1 MPGTG
6 SDDGRSARAVL
17 FDIDGTLITTGGAGG
32 RAWARAF
39 RQLFGREA
47 DITRFS
53 EVGMTDPDVARQTFV
68 GTMGRD
74 PSDDELAQLIMGY
87 LRHLPGEVHGSE
99 EYRIFEGVVDTLRG
113 LADSGAVL
121 GLVTGN
127 IEGAARIKMERS
139 HLNRY
144 FAFGGYGTDSR
155 DRAEL
160 TRAAIDR
167 AETLHGHDVDPSS
180 IMVVGDTPRDIAA
193 ARAVGAIAVCVAT
206 GAYTGDQLREAG
218 ADHVLESFAS
228 APFPDA

>member
-1 MPGTG
+1 V
-6 SDDGRSARAVL
+6 SSARAVL

-39 RQLFGREA
+39 QALFGREA

-53 EVGMTDPDVARQTFV
+53 EVGMTDPDVARRTFS
-68 GTMGRD
+68 GTMGRE

-99 EYRIFEGVVDTLRG
+99 DYRIFDGVVDTLRG
-113 LADSGAVL
+113 LADSGVVL

-155 DRAEL
+155 DRADL
-160 TRAAIDR
+160 TRAAIER
-167 AETLHGHDVDPSS
+167 AEMLHGHDIDPGA
-180 IMVVGDTPRDIAA
+180 IMVVGDTPRDVAA
-193 ARAVGAIAVCVAT
+193 ATAVGAISVCVAT
-206 GAYTGDQLREAG
+206 GEYTAEQLRDAG
-218 ADHVLESFAS
+218 ADHVLGSMLE
-228 APFPDA
+228 PFPSID

>member
-1 MPGTG
+1 VTSP
-6 SDDGRSARAVL
+6 RAVL

-39 RQLFGREA
+39 RQHFGREA

-53 EVGMTDPDVARQTFV
+53 EVGMTDPDVARQTFA
-68 GTMGRD
+68 GTMGRE
-74 PSDDELAQLIMGY
+74 PTDDELAQLIMGY

-99 EYRIFEGVVDTLRG
+99 GYRIFDGVEDTLRD

-155 DRAEL
+155 DRAQL
-160 TRAAIDR
+160 TQAAIDR
-167 AETLHGHDVDPSS
+167 AEMLHGHDIDPAA
-180 IMVVGDTPRDIAA
+180 IMVVGDTPHDVAA
-193 ARAVGAIAVCVAT
+193 ARAVGAVSVCVAN
-206 GAYTGDQLREAG
+206 GEYSVEQLRDAG
-218 ADHVLESFAS
+218 ADPVLESFAA
-228 APFPDA
+228 APFPDHV

>member
-1 MPGTG
+1 VTSP
-6 SDDGRSARAVL
+6 RAVL
-17 FDIDGTLITTGGAGG
+17 FDIDGTLTTTGGAGW

-39 RQLFGREA
+39 RQHFGREA

-53 EVGMTDPDVARQTFV
+53 EVGMTDPDVARQTFT
-68 GTMGRD
+68 GTMGRE
-74 PSDDELAQLIMGY
+74 PTDDELAQLIMGY

-99 EYRIFEGVVDTLRG
+99 GYRIFDGVEDTLRG

-155 DRAEL
+155 DRAQL
-160 TRAAIDR
+160 TQAAIDR
-167 AETLHGHDVDPSS
+167 AEMLHGHDIDPAA
-180 IMVVGDTPRDIAA
+180 IMFVGDTPHDVAA
-193 ARAVGAIAVCVAT
+193 ARAVGAVSVCVAN
-206 GAYTGDQLREAG
+206 GEYSVEQLRDAG
-218 ADHVLESFAS
+218 ADHVLESFAA
-228 APFPDA
+228 APFPDHV

>member
-1 MPGTG
+1 VSDAGTP
-6 SDDGRSARAVL
+6 RAVL

-39 RQLFGREA
+39 EERFGRPA

-53 EVGMTDPDVARQTFV
+53 EVGMTDPDVARATFV
-68 GTMGRD
+68 GTIGRE
-74 PSDDELAQLIMGY
+74 PDDNELSQLIMGY
-87 LRHLPGEVHGSE
+87 LLHLPDEVLQSPG
-99 EYRIFEGVVDTLRG
+99 YRVFDGVPDTLAALSEMG
-113 LADSGAVL
+113 TVL

-160 TRAAIDR
+160 TRAAITR
-167 AETLHGHDVDPSS
+167 AETLHGHDLDPTE
-180 IMVVGDTPRDIAA
+180 IMVVGDTPRDVDAA
-193 ARAVGAIAVCVAT
+193 KAVGAISVTVAT
-206 GAYTGDQLREAG
+206 GEYTVEQLRAAG
-218 ADHVLESFAS
+218 ADYVLANLL
-228 APFPDA
+228 APFPQTT

>member
-1 MPGTG
+1 MSSP
-6 SDDGRSARAVL
+6 RAVL

-32 RAWARAF
+32 RSWARAF

-53 EVGMTDPDVARQTFV
+53 EVGMTDPDVAHQTFV
-68 GTMGRD
+68 GTMGRE
-74 PSDDELAQLIMGY
+74 PTDDELAQLIMGY

-99 EYRIFEGVVDTLRG
+99 GYRIFDGVEDTLRT

-167 AETLHGHDVDPSS
+167 AEMLHGHDIDPAS

-193 ARAVGAIAVCVAT
+193 AKAVGAVSVCVAT
-206 GAYTGDQLREAG
+206 GEYSVEQLREAG
-218 ADHVLESFAS
+218 ADHVLASFAS
-228 APFPDA
+228 APFPEHL

>member
-1 MPGTG
+1 VSSP
-6 SDDGRSARAVL
+6 RAVL

-39 RQLFGREA
+39 RQHFGREA

-53 EVGMTDPDVARQTFV
+53 EVGMTDPDVARQTFT
-68 GTMGRD
+68 GTMGRE
-74 PSDDELAQLIMGY
+74 PTDDELAQLIMGY

-99 EYRIFEGVVDTLRG
+99 GYRIFDGVEDTLRD

-155 DRAEL
+155 DRTRL
-160 TRAAIDR
+160 TQAAIDR
-167 AETLHGHDVDPSS
+167 AEILHGHDIDSAA
-180 IMVVGDTPRDIAA
+180 IMVVGDTQRDVTAA
-193 ARAVGAIAVCVAT
+193 KAVGAVSVCVAN
-206 GAYTGDQLREAG
+206 GEYSVEELRDAG
-218 ADHVLESFAS
+218 ADHVLESFA
-228 APFPDA
+228 AGPFPDHV

>member
-1 MPGTG
+1 VSSP
-6 SDDGRSARAVL
+6 RAVL

-39 RQLFGREA
+39 QQLFGREA

-53 EVGMTDPDVARQTFV
+53 EVGMTDPEVARRTFS
-68 GTMGRD
+68 GSMGRE
-74 PSDDELAQLIMGY
+74 PTDDELAQLIMRY
-87 LRHLPGEVHGSE
+87 LRHLPSEVHGSE
-99 EYRIFEGVVDTLRG
+99 GYRIFEGVEDTLRS

-144 FAFGGYGTDSR
+144 FAFGGYGTDSHI
-155 DRAEL
+155 RAEL

-167 AETLHGHDVDPSS
+167 AEMLHGHDIDPGA
-180 IMVVGDTPRDIAA
+180 IMVVGDTPHDVAA
-193 ARAVGAIAVCVAT
+193 ARAVGAVSVCVAT
-206 GAYTGDQLREAG
+206 GEYSVQQLREAG
-218 ADHVLESFAS
+218 ADHVLETFA
-228 APFPDA
+228 ATPFPEHV

>member
-1 MPGTG
+1 MSSP
-6 SDDGRSARAVL
+6 RAVL

-32 RAWARAF
+32 RSWARAF
-39 RQLFGREA
+39 RQLFDRET

-53 EVGMTDPDVARQTFV
+53 EVGMTDPDVARQTFT
-68 GTMGRD
+68 GTMGRE
-74 PSDDELAQLIMGY
+74 PTDDELAQLIMGY

-99 EYRIFEGVVDTLRG
+99 GYRIFDGVEDMLRG

-155 DRAEL
+155 DRAQL

-167 AETLHGHDVDPSS
+167 AEMLHGHDIDPAS

-193 ARAVGAIAVCVAT
+193 AKAVGAVSVCVAN
-206 GAYTGDQLREAG
+206 GEYSVAQLRESG
-218 ADHVLESFAS
+218 ADHVLASFA
-228 APFPDA
+228 AEPFPDHV

>member
-1 MPGTG
+1 VTSP
-6 SDDGRSARAVL
+6 RAVL

-39 RQLFGREA
+39 RQHFGREA

-53 EVGMTDPDVARQTFV
+53 EVGMTDPDVARQTFT
-68 GTMGRD
+68 GTMGRE
-74 PSDDELAQLIMGY
+74 PTDDELAQLIMGY

-99 EYRIFEGVVDTLRG
+99 GYRIFDGVEDTLRD

-155 DRAEL
+155 DRAQL
-160 TRAAIDR
+160 TQAAIDR
-167 AETLHGHDVDPSS
+167 AEILHGHDIDSAA
-180 IMVVGDTPRDIAA
+180 IMVVGDTPRDVTAA
-193 ARAVGAIAVCVAT
+193 KAVGAVSVCVAN
-206 GAYTGDQLREAG
+206 GEYSVEELRDAG
-218 ADHVLESFAS
+218 ADHVLESFA
-228 APFPDA
+228 AGPFPDHV

>member
-1 MPGTG
+1 VSSP
-6 SDDGRSARAVL
+6 RAVL

-39 RQLFGREA
+39 RQLFGRET

-53 EVGMTDPDVARQTFV
+53 EVGMTDPDVARQTFT

-74 PSDDELAQLIMGY
+74 PTDDELAQLIMGY
-87 LRHLPGEVHGSE
+87 LRHLPGEVRGSE
-99 EYRIFEGVVDTLRG
+99 GYRIFDGVEDTLRT

-155 DRAEL
+155 DRAQL

-167 AETLHGHDVDPSS
+167 AEMLHGHDIDPAA

-193 ARAVGAIAVCVAT
+193 ARAVGAVSVCVAT
-206 GAYTGDQLREAG
+206 GEYTLEQLQAAG
-218 ADHVLESFAS
+218 ADHVLATFAV
-228 APFPDA
+228 APFPDHV

>member
-1 MPGTG
+1 MTSP
-6 SDDGRSARAVL
+6 RAVL

-39 RQLFGREA
+39 QRLFGREA

-53 EVGMTDPDVARQTFV
+53 EVGMTDPDVARQTFT

-74 PSDDELAQLIMGY
+74 STDDELAQLIMGY

-99 EYRIFEGVVDTLRG
+99 GYRIFDGVEDMLRG

-155 DRAEL
+155 DRAQL

-167 AETLHGHDVDPSS
+167 AEMLHGHDIDPAS

-193 ARAVGAIAVCVAT
+193 AKAVGAVSVCVAT
-206 GAYTGDQLREAG
+206 GEYTVAELRDAG
-218 ADHVLESFAS
+218 ANHVLESFAA
-228 APFPDA
+228 APFPERV

>member
-1 MPGTG
+1 VTSP
-6 SDDGRSARAVL
+6 RAVL

-39 RQLFGREA
+39 RQHFGREA

-53 EVGMTDPDVARQTFV
+53 EVGMTDPDVARQTFT
-68 GTMGRD
+68 GTMGRE
-74 PSDDELAQLIMGY
+74 PTDDELAQLIMGY

-99 EYRIFEGVVDTLRG
+99 GYRIFDGVEDTLRD

-155 DRAEL
+155 DRTRL
-160 TRAAIDR
+160 TQAAIDR
-167 AETLHGHDVDPSS
+167 AEILHGHDIDSAA
-180 IMVVGDTPRDIAA
+180 IMVVGDTPRDVTAA
-193 ARAVGAIAVCVAT
+193 KAVGAVSVCVAN
-206 GAYTGDQLREAG
+206 GEYSVEELRDAG
-218 ADHVLESFAS
+218 ADHVLESFA
-228 APFPDA
+228 AGPFPDHV